1 MNATGKNLS
10 NRKVCT
16 NINTPTDSATPAQL
30 MQFYYPSIYFK
41 RKYNTVHKLTPE
53 TLVMDPAGNGQ

>member
-16 NINTPTDSATPAQL
+16 KINAPIDSVIPAQL
-30 MQFYYPSIYFK
+30 MQFYYPPIYFK
-41 RKYNTVHKLTPE
+41 RKYNTLHKLAPE
-53 TLVMDPAGNGQ
+53 TLAGQ

>member
-16 NINTPTDSATPAQL
+16 KINAPIDSAIPAQL
-30 MQFYYPSIYFK
+30 MQFYLPIYFK
-41 RKYNTVHKLTPE
+41 RKYNTLHKLAPE
-53 TLVMDPAGNGQ
+53 TLVGQ